1 MASSSSTTETT
12 NVSVA
17 PHSTLQ
23 SLEELAL
30 KGLKSPD
37 FSNEFE
43 HWCISKEIS
52 WFYPTDKVPF
62 IKFLK
67 EKNLRT
73 CSADPKN
80 YPGSVHASR
89 LFLRCYK
96 YKDGNILRRPT
107 VKHLHMLIDVLNS
120 MFASELADERFV
132 LNGKIDDG
140 KTGEAWRIDRKL
152 HDVEGSFNRGVY
164 LVHNENDRNRS
175 TKIMKTLP
183 LPTEY
188 LGFAERELEILG
200 TLQHDNVIKFF
211 DGSAPKSIH
220 DTAWMITEHCNKG
233 TLLDFVKYYAFEA
246 KTPVP
251 ELFIW
256 NILEILVRAVVY
268 LHYGPNVLEK
278 IDQQEPGD
286 ERLKV
291 EEEASWDAVYHRDI
305 ILSNVFLTSSTRD
318 KTEYPIV
325 KLGDFGCAM
334 RQSEVKIMDE
344 DEDPEPHEIP
354 CIDDAY
360 EPPEGQNATKALDV
374 YQIGQLTWCVV
385 QNVQS
390 PTSLDEKAM
399 LPENFETSED
409 APYSRELRRILYAC
423 TRACADCRID
433 SLLLLRLVQNTKRR
447 LISENR
453 LPFVE
458 LHVPFVERLS
468 ELLDS

>member
-1 MASSSSTTETT
+1 
-12 NVSVA
+12 
-17 PHSTLQ
+17 
-23 SLEELAL
+23 
-30 KGLKSPD
+30 
-37 FSNEFE
+37 
-43 HWCISKEIS
+43 
-52 WFYPTDKVPF
+52 
-62 IKFLK
+62 
-67 EKNLRT
+67 
-73 CSADPKN
+73 
-80 YPGSVHASR
+80 
-89 LFLRCYK
+89 
-96 YKDGNILRRPT
+96 
-107 VKHLHMLIDVLNS
+107 
-120 MFASELADERFV
+120 
-132 LNGKIDDG
+132 
-140 KTGEAWRIDRKL
+140 
-152 HDVEGSFNRGVY
+152 
-164 LVHNENDRNRS
+164 
-175 TKIMKTLP
+175 
-183 LPTEY
+183 
-188 LGFAERELEILG
+188 
-200 TLQHDNVIKFF
+200 
-211 DGSAPKSIH
+211 
-220 DTAWMITEHCNKG
+220 MITEHCNKG

-251 ELFIW
+251 ELLIW